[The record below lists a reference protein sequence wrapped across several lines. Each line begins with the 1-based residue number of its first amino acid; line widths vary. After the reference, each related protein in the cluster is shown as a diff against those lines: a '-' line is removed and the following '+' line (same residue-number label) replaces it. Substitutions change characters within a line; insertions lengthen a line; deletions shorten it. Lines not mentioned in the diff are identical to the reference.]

1 MQTSVQYDMM
11 GQNMNETE
19 IVVMIKKHVIYKQ
32 DNWNMLTVE
41 VNGTR
46 YIARVISDQWG
57 EDTFTFLSRS
67 ALIQWAHDRF
77 SNDKF
82 EGSEEERLQIIH
94 AFEQV

>member
-1 MQTSVQYDMM
+1 MI
-11 GQNMNETE
+11 GQNVNETE
-19 IVVMIKKHVIYKQ
+19 SAAMIKKHVIYKH

-67 ALIQWAHDRF
+67 ALIQWGNDRF
-77 SNDKF
+77 SKDKF
-82 EGSEEERLQIIH
+82 EGSEDERLQIID